1 MWLKDNSFG
10 VVEVFDRWGEED
22 GVILLRGQ
30 LMLVEVGGR
39 VVVVPGLVGGGDR
52 LALFCI
58 VIPTYVIP

>member
-1 MWLKDNSFG
+1 MWLKYSIDG
-10 VVEVFDRWGEED
+10 AKKEED